1 MRGTTL
7 LSAFHVLTHVILR
20 TILLLTHYVDEKT
33 EAREIKYAQ
42 TPPQGYTASMW
53 GLNQVYQNTEAATN
67 KPFCVCA
74 LGYKCM
80 CTCELVHGN
89 LCPRGS
95 ENTCVSVWEGVPCH
109 GTTQD

>member
-1 MRGTTL
+1 M
-7 LSAFHVLTHVILR
+7 LTCGDRLQDTGSSQQCYCSHF
-20 TILLLTHYVDEKT
+20 VDEKT
-33 EAREIKYAQ
+33 EAHEIKYAQ

-53 GLNQVYQNTEAATN
+53 GLNQVYENTEAATN

-80 CTCELVHGN
+80 CTCELMHGN

-95 ENTCVSVWEGVPCH
+95 ENTCVSVWEGVRCH